1 MKKFLAILL
10 TITATATTI
19 VLVGLFVIPYVGNEA
34 IKLIA
39 NQTIDDS
46 IVDSNDLY
54 QAAEDLG
61 IEQEKI
67 DKALSNE
74 EMKEYV
80 NVIWQEILTKKASN
94 NTSIDEDLIKEKT
107 KEFLEKANKNYDI
120 SLDNDKIEE
129 LTDNASKAVIEV
141 SNELLEDKDN
151 QVTGFLDVITFCS
164 NSKVRVLTIVLLI
177 IELVSI
183 ALLTLQKLSF
193 FAYYTF
199 ISFFT
204 AALIG
209 LATGVIS
216 FALSTDKELMVLNS
230 IINKGYI
237 LAGGLVG
244 LGIIF
249 IIINLI
255 IKHNLNREVVPFQE
269 TTSFFICSKTLA
281 KSS

>member
-61 IEQEKI
+61 IEQDKI

-107 KEFLEKANKNYDI
+107 KEFLEK
-120 SLDNDKIEE
+120 
-129 LTDNASKAVIEV
+129 T
-141 SNELLEDKDN
+141 
-151 QVTGFLDVITFCS
+151 
-164 NSKVRVLTIVLLI
+164 
-177 IELVSI
+177 LVSI
-183 ALLTLQKLSF
+183 
-193 FAYYTF
+193 
-199 ISFFT
+199 
-204 AALIG
+204 
-209 LATGVIS
+209 
-216 FALSTDKELMVLNS
+216 E
-230 IINKGYI
+230 
-237 LAGGLVG
+237 
-244 LGIIF
+244 
-249 IIINLI
+249 
-255 IKHNLNREVVPFQE
+255 
-269 TTSFFICSKTLA
+269 
-281 KSS
+281 

>member
-1 MKKFLAILL
+1 MIF
-10 TITATATTI
+10 
-19 VLVGLFVIPYVGNEA
+19 
-34 IKLIA
+34 
-39 NQTIDDS
+39 
-46 IVDSNDLY
+46 
-54 QAAEDLG
+54 
-61 IEQEKI
+61 
-67 DKALSNE
+67 
-74 EMKEYV
+74 
-80 NVIWQEILTKKASN
+80 
-94 NTSIDEDLIKEKT
+94 LIKEPKIKVRQLT
-107 KEFLEKANKNYDI
+107 AQNSEAESKDKI
-120 SLDNDKIEE
+120 SNVSDDKIEE

-237 LAGGLVG
+237 LTGGLVG

-255 IKHNLNREVVPFQE
+255 IKHNLNKEVVPF
-269 TTSFFICSKTLA
+269 
-281 KSS
+281 

>member
-10 TITATATTI
+10 TIIATATTI

-141 SNELLEDKDN
+141 SNELLEDK
-151 QVTGFLDVITFCS
+151 
-164 NSKVRVLTIVLLI
+164 
-177 IELVSI
+177 
-183 ALLTLQKLSF
+183 
-193 FAYYTF
+193 
-199 ISFFT
+199 
-204 AALIG
+204 
-209 LATGVIS
+209 
-216 FALSTDKELMVLNS
+216 
-230 IINKGYI
+230 
-237 LAGGLVG
+237 
-244 LGIIF
+244 
-249 IIINLI
+249 
-255 IKHNLNREVVPFQE
+255 
-269 TTSFFICSKTLA
+269 
-281 KSS
+281 

>member
-10 TITATATTI
+10 TIIATATTI

-80 NVIWQEILTKKASN
+80 NVIWQEILTKKTSN
-94 NTSIDEDLIKEKT
+94 STSIDEDLIKEKT

-120 SLDNDKIEE
+120 SLDNNKIEE

-255 IKHNLNREVVPFQE
+255 IKHNLNKEVVPF
-269 TTSFFICSKTLA
+269 
-281 KSS
+281 